1 MTLRADGF
9 ARGKPDTTLLARVAR
24 EYREG
29 TPTPISTSYS
39 ITLASTVCILY
50 VNVYYVV
57 YNIIIII
64 IVLASSNIYST
75 RLVGVLL

>member
-1 MTLRADGF
+1 M
-9 ARGKPDTTLLARVAR
+9 RGLQPL
-24 EYREG
+24 
-29 TPTPISTSYS
+29 ISTRSYS

-64 IVLASSNIYST
+64 ILLASSNIYSRST
-75 RLVGVLL
+75 TLEYAYELVI

>member
-1 MTLRADGF
+1 M
-9 ARGKPDTTLLARVAR
+9 RGLQPL
-24 EYREG
+24 
-29 TPTPISTSYS
+29 ISTSYS

-64 IVLASSNIYST
+64 ILLASSNIYSRST
-75 RLVGVLL
+75 TLEYAYELII

>member
-1 MTLRADGF
+1 M
-9 ARGKPDTTLLARVAR
+9 RGLQPL
-24 EYREG
+24 
-29 TPTPISTSYS
+29 ISTSYS

>member
-1 MTLRADGF
+1 M
-9 ARGKPDTTLLARVAR
+9 RGLQPL
-24 EYREG
+24 
-29 TPTPISTSYS
+29 ISTSYS

-64 IVLASSNIYST
+64 LLASSNIYSRST
-75 RLVGVLL
+75 TLEYAYELII

>member
-1 MTLRADGF
+1 M
-9 ARGKPDTTLLARVAR
+9 RGLQPL
-24 EYREG
+24 
-29 TPTPISTSYS
+29 ISTSYS

-64 IVLASSNIYST
+64 IILLASSNIYSRST
-75 RLVGVLL
+75 TLEYAYELVI